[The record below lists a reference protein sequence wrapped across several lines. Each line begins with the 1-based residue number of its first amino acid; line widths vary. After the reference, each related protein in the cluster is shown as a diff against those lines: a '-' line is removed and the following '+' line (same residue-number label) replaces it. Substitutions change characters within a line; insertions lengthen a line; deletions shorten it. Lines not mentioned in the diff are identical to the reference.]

1 MDKCVACQI
10 RNNNVYI
17 PSNRTCHLYCP
28 FQSKNVGSVCMAC
41 SKDLCQDGYMPRMEI
56 TNTDRYMK
64 EYRVKN
70 TTTFYQQN
78 IDWYRIAKVSIDGL
92 NMGTDY
98 AVYSNR
104 ISSNHPLI
112 RY

>member
-1 MDKCVACQI
+1 
-10 RNNNVYI
+10 
-17 PSNRTCHLYCP
+17 
-28 FQSKNVGSVCMAC
+28 
-41 SKDLCQDGYMPRMEI
+41 MEI